1 MNKIVKIK
9 TALILFMLS
18 AFFISLTAQNER
30 LSDNSGVFY
39 FDAVIFDTDS
49 TGISRFDVFTI
60 VPFASMTFI
69 KSNEVFGAEYQ
80 IVITILNETGEPLRT
95 ETIERR
101 ISESDYFATQGG
113 NADFDYSQ
121 SVFEIPPGNYYIE
134 VTYYDKTGNKS
145 YLLTRTQTVLDF
157 DRYNFSTSGILYVSS
172 IEENQGDFII
182 TPHISDNIGILSE
195 YFFIFFESYNR
206 FSFHDEIDFIYQI
219 VDEENKVHFTGDRIR
234 KEVGKST
241 NQHYIRIPIP
251 ATLPQGHYILRLYA
265 LKPDENQDFDDRDIL
280 ASSERSL
287 KYIKTVGGTFF
298 TDIDNAIKQLRYIAS
313 QSEMDYMQSPDNEYE
328 RQLRFEDFWK
338 QHDPSPNTQRN
349 EAYDDYFYRI
359 EYANRNYK
367 SYTAGWLTDMGK
379 AFIIYGTPMNVER
392 MRGDDGRYYERW
404 SYTGRTIIFIDF
416 NGFGDFRLYSPMSI
430 IDKYEYGK

>member
-1 MNKIVKIK
+1 MKKIVKIK

-18 AFFISLTAQNER
+18 AFFISLSAQNER

-49 TGISRFDVFTI
+49 SGLSRFDVFTI

-121 SVFEIPPGNYYIE
+121 TVFKIPPGNYSIE

-157 DRYNFSTSGILYVSS
+157 DRYNFSTSGMLYVSS

-206 FSFHDEIDFIYQI
+206 FSMHDEVDFIYQI
-219 VDEENKVHFTGDRIR
+219 IDEENKVHFTGNRIR
-234 KEVGKST
+234 KHVGNST

-265 LKPDENQDFDDRDIL
+265 LKPDENQDFDERDIL

-298 TDIDNAIKQLRYIAS
+298 ADIDNAIKQLRYIAT

-338 QHDPSPNTQRN
+338 EHDPSPNTQRN

-379 AFIIYGTPMNVER
+379 N
-392 MRGDDGRYYERW
+392 
-404 SYTGRTIIFIDF
+404 
-416 NGFGDFRLYSPMSI
+416 RLSLFP
-430 IDKYEYGK
+430 